1 MEEHKIV
8 MRNSFRPYPLSH
20 LDGFEPLAKL
30 EKNRKPGKG
39 LEREQ
44 FVIHILFSG
53 IRSGMLSSNDSP
65 EKKGA
70 PHQDRTKQADDSKR
84 FKMKPHGL
92 SPWYL
97 HENTLLRPWAPKH
110 FGAQARRL
118 RRVIHQLR
126 NPPKQRA

>member
-8 MRNSFRPYPLSH
+8 MRNSFHPYPLSH

-70 PHQDRTKQADDSKR
+70 PTKTGPSRQTIQND
-84 FKMKPHGL
+84 L
-92 SPWYL
+92 SG
-97 HENTLLRPWAPKH
+97 EI
-110 FGAQARRL
+110 RRSTDTS
-118 RRVIHQLR
+118 VHD
-126 NPPKQRA
+126 